1 MSKKKDNQYYKND
14 CIVTP
19 LIFFGIILI
28 LMLFGGWLLVND
40 LDVKGGSHSITY
52 NVIWSLTTVLCVSI
66 VAFVFLTYIWI
77 KNTIDS
83 KDMTISLTT
92 EDIEKINKMFVKN
105 KVTGYYVTEED
116 IEKISSTLS
125 GNIKA
130 TINKSV
136 DDSTS
141 KEKIETIIKEV
152 SENKES

>member
-77 KNTIDS
+77 KNKIDS